1 MKDENMTDVELSAEC
16 EAEMSDGK
24 GLRTNEYF
32 CSCDLHAVVSELQQ
46 AA

>member
-24 GLRTNEYF
+24 GVE
-32 CSCDLHAVVSELQQ
+32 DDE
-46 AA
+46 